1 MGNLADDSGT
11 DVEIYRRALT
21 PETIHVVTRS
31 DAPEELLALLDTLGL
46 ERKTETTPGPVYV
59 WHETPEG
66 LSETTQQKLVTRA
79 ALPLLIADYK
89 VNIDPDVY
97 DVTAWAQ
104 AMAEHRAQQA
114 KAKAKGDQVP
124 AATPPGPPGSPSRSR

>member
-11 DVEIYRRALT
+11 DVEIYRRALN
-21 PETIHVVTRS
+21 PDTIHVVTRS
-31 DAPEELLALLDTLGL
+31 DAPEDLLDLLDSLGL
-46 ERKTETTPGPVYV
+46 ERKTETTAGPVYV

-66 LSETTQQKLVTRA
+66 LTEKAQKQLVTRA

-89 VNIDPDVY
+89 VNIGPDVY

-114 KAKAKGDQVP
+114 KAKGDQAP
-124 AATPPGPPGSPSRSR
+124 AAAPPGPPGSPSRSR